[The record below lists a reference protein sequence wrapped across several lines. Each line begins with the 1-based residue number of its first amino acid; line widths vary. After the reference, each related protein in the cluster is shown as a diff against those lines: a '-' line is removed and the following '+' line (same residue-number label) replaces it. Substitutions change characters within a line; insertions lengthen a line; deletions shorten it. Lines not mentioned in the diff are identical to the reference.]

1 MANKDYKTTY
11 NTIRQPLQGVGDSE
25 TTDIL
30 TVSLIVLFHVRYI
43 FLTIL
48 QTRTIALDA
57 LFYLIVLVALC
68 TLKLNKYCLVLV
80 PLVFLSLLNSA
91 AQNIF
96 LILSSSYI
104 VSVKLPLRKLFKINV
119 ICIICV
125 ILSVVL
131 MVKAGIVKEHIGTSR
146 FYINGMIYNPRVRS
160 DMGFGNPN
168 RVAILVYSLV
178 INLYLL
184 IKKKHQLLFL
194 IAVILGSYYIYTHTD
209 SRTFIL
215 SITCFLLSFFALR
228 SARMSRLMLKT
239 RMVLFYI
246 PIIFLIIIIYVSK
259 IRYDDISLEILTS
272 GRLGLF
278 SDFINHC
285 SLKDYLLG
293 TNLINEKTIDNAYLH
308 LLFSAGIF
316 GLFSMLFL
324 WYKLVSSLDRIT
336 LITYPI
342 LISITIYGFAESIW
356 TMLLCYGNMIIWVMM
371 IKNLI
376 LPNEYQQEIRNL
388 TI

>member
-1 MANKDYKTTY
+1 MTNYNSYKPSIPNRQYISNVEDTY
-11 NTIRQPLQGVGDSE
+11 AP
-25 TTDIL
+25 DIL
-30 TVSLIVLFHVRYI
+30 TISLIVLFHVRYI
-43 FLTIL
+43 FLIIL

-57 LFYLIVLVALC
+57 AFYLLVLVALG

-80 PLVFLSLLNSA
+80 PLVFLSLLNPA
-91 AQNIF
+91 AQNVF
-96 LILSSSYI
+96 LILASSYI

-119 ICIICV
+119 ICVICV

-146 FYINGMIYNPRVRS
+146 FYINGMLYNPRFRS

-168 RVAILVYSLV
+168 RVAILVYSLI
-178 INLYLL
+178 INFYLL
-184 IKKKHQLLFL
+184 IKRNHQTIFI
-194 IAVILGSYYIYTHTD
+194 IAVILVSYYIYTLTD

-215 SITCFLLSFFALR
+215 SVGCFLLSFLGLR
-228 SARMSRLMLKT
+228 SHGISNLLLKT
-239 RMVLFYI
+239 RMALFYI

-259 IRYDDISLEILTS
+259 IRYFDISIEILTS

-285 SLKDYLLG
+285 SLKEYLLG
-293 TNLINEKTIDNAYLH
+293 TNLINERTIDSSYLH
-308 LLFSAGIF
+308 LLFSAGII
-316 GLFSMLFL
+316 GLFSTFFL
-324 WYKLVSSLDRIT
+324 WFKLVSSLNRIT
-336 LITYPI
+336 IVTYPI
-342 LISITIYGFAESIW
+342 LISITLYGFAESIW
-356 TMLLCYGNMIIWVMM
+356 TMLLSYGNMIIWVMM

-388 TI
+388 TM